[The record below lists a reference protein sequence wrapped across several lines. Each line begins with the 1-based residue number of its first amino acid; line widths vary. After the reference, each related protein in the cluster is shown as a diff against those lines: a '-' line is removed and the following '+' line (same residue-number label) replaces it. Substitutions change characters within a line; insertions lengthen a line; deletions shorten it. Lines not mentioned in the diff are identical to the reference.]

1 MSLYFKQTF
10 KLLTDESRE
19 DKGLVVSLWKHE
31 MNRVVR
37 DRLCRHGDILWFDE
51 TINKVVSDVSA
62 GYIAYQFVKLFSMIT
77 LHDPK

>member
-1 MSLYFKQTF
+1 MSLCFKQTF

-19 DKGLVVSLWKHE
+19 DDNLVVSLWKHE

-51 TINKVVSDVSA
+51 TIDKIVSDVSA
-62 GYIAYQFVKLFSMIT
+62 GYIAYQFVKSFSRINFA
-77 LHDPK
+77 